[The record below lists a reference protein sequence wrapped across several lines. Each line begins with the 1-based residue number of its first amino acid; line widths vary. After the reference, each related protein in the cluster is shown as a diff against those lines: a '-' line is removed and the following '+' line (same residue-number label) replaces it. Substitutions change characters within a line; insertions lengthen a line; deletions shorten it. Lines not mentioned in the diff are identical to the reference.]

1 MNTKNDDLE
10 YDMEAM
16 RVAYEDKLQKVRN
29 RPCQAVN
36 LPIWHVRN
44 SFAMIITMHGDR
56 QNTGLYSLKYS
67 SNFCG
72 VHYPLKMNIVSFL
85 LDFIIPFYQNDINC
99 NV

>member
-1 MNTKNDDLE
+1 MIVHTLNVPHKKVIYSLNTKNDDLE

-44 SFAMIITMHGDR
+44 SFAMIITMVAGKLQD
-56 QNTGLYSLKYS
+56 YI
-67 SNFCG
+67 
-72 VHYPLKMNIVSFL
+72 PLNIHQISVVS
-85 LDFIIPFYQNDINC
+85 IIHEIST
-99 NV
+99 

>member
-44 SFAMIITMHGDR
+44 SFAMIITMVAGKLQD
-56 QNTGLYSLKYS
+56 YI
-67 SNFCG
+67 
-72 VHYPLKMNIVSFL
+72 PLNILQISVVS
-85 LDFIIPFYQNDINC
+85 IIHEIST
-99 NV
+99 